1 MARRIWTL
9 LTAAA
14 LCFGLAQ
21 TAGARSFVRDAEIE
35 RTLRMMSAPVFRAA
49 GIGPDDVRIFILQD
63 PALNAF
69 VAGGRNMVLFTGL
82 LREMKEPET
91 VMGVIAHEVG
101 HITGGHLA
109 RRQIVARELAGP
121 ALIGSLLAAVAAG
134 AAGSP
139 EAAAAIALGG
149 GSATQRSLLA
159 FSRAEEA
166 SADQAAVAYMNR
178 AGVDP
183 EGMLAILR
191 RFKGQEVFQSGR
203 IDPYA
208 QSHPL
213 SAERIALLEE
223 RIAQSPARGRSA
235 SPEIQYW
242 FQRMRAKLDGFT
254 DRPER
259 VLARLE
265 QDPEPDSE
273 LNVYRRAI
281 ALHRTGRPDAALAT
295 VDRLIAMRPQ
305 DAFYH
310 ELKGQIL
317 FESAR
322 PAEAVAA
329 YRQAARLAPDEP
341 LIAGWLGRA
350 LLASGLPGADAEA
363 LRILEASARDDPGEP
378 GVLRDLAQAYARAGR
393 DGDAALATAERL
405 ALVGDPE
412 GAVRMARRAMDLLP
426 TGSPGWRRA
435 DDIAALAPDAGR

>member
-1 MARRIWTL
+1 MARRFLGL
-9 LTAAA
+9 LTAATVSFA
-14 LCFGLAQ
+14 LALPAQ
-21 TAGARSFVRDAEIE
+21 ARTFVRDAEIE
-35 RTLRMMSAPVFRAA
+35 RTLRMMSEPIFRAA
-49 GIGPDDVRIFILQD
+49 GLGTTDVRMFILLD
-63 PALNAF
+63 PSMNAF
-69 VAGGRNMVLFTGL
+69 VAGGRNMVLYTGL
-82 LREMKEPET
+82 LRELKEPET

-109 RRQIVARELAGP
+109 RRQIAARDLSGP
-121 ALIGSLLAAVAAG
+121 AMIASILAAAAAAVAGAPQAG
-134 AAGSP
+134 MAL
-139 EAAAAIALGG
+139 ALGG
-149 GSATQRSLLA
+149 TQAAQRSLLA

-166 SADQAAVAYMNR
+166 AADQAAVAYMNR

-191 RFKGQEVFQSGR
+191 LFKGQEVFQSGR

-213 SAERIALLEE
+213 SSERIALLEE
-223 RIAQSPARGRSA
+223 RIAASPARGQPASA
-235 SPEIQYW
+235 EIHYW
-242 FQRMRAKLDGFT
+242 HARMRAKLDGFT

-265 QDPEPDSE
+265 LETEPDSE
-273 LNVYRRAI
+273 LNLYRRAI
-281 ALHRTGRPDAALAT
+281 ALHRRSEPEAALRA
-295 VDRLIAMRPQ
+295 VDRLIARRPN
-305 DAFYH
+305 DPFYT

-317 FESAR
+317 YESAR

-350 LLASGLPGADAEA
+350 LLASGQPGADAEA
-363 LRILEASARDDPGEP
+363 LRILESAVRDDPGEP

-405 ALVGDPE
+405 ALLGDAE

-435 DDIAALAPDAGR
+435 DDIAALDLRALR